1 MRILVLNSG
10 SSSLKFRLVD
20 IPPSSSESKTNP
32 ITRLQ
37 GTITGIGEKASLK
50 IGNPKVPFSSSTM
63 QDIRN
68 HEQAVEWIWERLQS
82 LMADER
88 ERPPGERECPI
99 DAVGIRVVHGGHRF
113 TQSVLIDE
121 NVLSQI
127 DELSHLAHLDS
138 RANDQL
144 HDLSSGAVAPI
155 HAKDSGLNIVVAG
168 TDEATWMA
176 HETYRFL
183 GTPHEW
189 QKLPLPDANS
199 NDANEKKFVNSP

>member
-1 MRILVLNSG
+1 MRILILNSG
-10 SSSLKFRLVD
+10 SSSLKFRLVNF
-20 IPPSSSESKTNP
+20 PASSSEAATEPTTK
-32 ITRLQ
+32 LQ
-37 GTITGIGEKASLK
+37 GTVRGIGKKASLK

-121 NVLSQI
+121 NV
-127 DELSHLAHLDS
+127 
-138 RANDQL
+138 
-144 HDLSSGAVAPI
+144 SSGAVAPI
-155 HAKDSGLNIVVAG
+155 HAKDSGLNIVMAG
-168 TDEATWMA
+168 MDEATWMA

-189 QKLPLPDANS
+189 QKLSLPDANS
-199 NDANEKKFVNSP
+199 NDAHEREFVNSP